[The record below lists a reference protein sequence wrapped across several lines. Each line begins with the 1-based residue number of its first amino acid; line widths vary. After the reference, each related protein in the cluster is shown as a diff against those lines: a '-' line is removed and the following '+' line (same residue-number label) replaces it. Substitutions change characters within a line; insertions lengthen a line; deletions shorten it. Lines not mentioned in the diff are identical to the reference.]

1 MALLPSFINEA
12 LNQIPIHINYTSNY
26 KIEQIIILN
35 IVYGINTERSRSD
48 KLINKKYSYL
58 FLVNILL

>member
-26 KIEQIIILN
+26 KIEQIIILI
-35 IVYGINTERSRSD
+35 IVYGYNT
-48 KLINKKYSYL
+48 
-58 FLVNILL
+58 